1 MVQVLPFPEEAERA
15 GHDADF
21 VDAAARGDRGAFER
35 LYRRHAPEVHG
46 LCLRMTGRR
55 DVAEDCTQEAFIA
68 AWRALPRFESRSRFS
83 TWLHRIAVNAVLA
96 RRRGLAAAQ
105 ESAALPLEEVAPTA
119 STPDDAVG
127 PLDLERAIERL
138 PEGAR
143 HVLVLVGLYGHSHD
157 EAGEMLGIAAGTCK
171 AQLHRARQL
180 LSRQLGLDD
189 PEDA

>member
-1 MVQVLPFPEEAERA
+1 MAQLPMLADEGERGVQ
-15 GHDADF
+15 DADAL
-21 VDAAARGDRGAFER
+21 AAASRGDRRAFER
-35 LYRRHAPEVHG
+35 LYRRHAPEIHG

-55 DVAEDCTQEAFIA
+55 DVAEDCTQEAFIS
-68 AWRALPRFESRSRFS
+68 AWRALPGFQHRSRFS

-105 ESAALPLEEVAPTA
+105 ESLALSLEDILPSAAAEA
-119 STPDDAVG
+119 DAAG

-143 HVLVLVGLYGHSHD
+143 HVLVLVGIYGHSHE
-157 EAGEMLGIAAGTCK
+157 EAGAMLGIAAGTCK

-180 LSRQLGLDD
+180 LSRQLGLD
-189 PEDA
+189 PAQEY